1 MVGVFFFKGDFP
13 SCSWLG
19 LVTFERE
26 IEREKE
32 RESERERE
40 LPNAKLGF

>member
-32 RESERERE
+32 RERERE